1 MIYLIIICVVV
12 AIVLV
17 KKHQNSKLNNSQYST
32 LFKENTKAADIKPRE
47 IQKDKLINI
56 TNGGLLDMFPREEIL
71 PLLTK

>member
-56 TNGGLLDMFPREEIL
+56 T
-71 PLLTK
+71 TKLSSDGTYNPWTNE